1 MSGILAAFFGSGG
14 PVIRLNTPVTVS
26 YTSGGGFQAV
36 AGYRVDSDSYVY
48 TAANFTGVY
57 SQQEQWDSDPTTVG
71 NYEVR
76 AAIVG
81 FGDTPSGSPLNSWLS
96 LSSDRTWEL
105 VASGDY
111 ALSCTLTVEIRD
123 VVGGA
128 VRATATVDL
137 FADNI
142 TPP

>member
-1 MSGILAAFFGSGG
+1 MALLGSGG
-14 PVIRLNTPVTVS
+14 GPNIQLNTPVTVS
-26 YTSGGGFQAV
+26 YTSGGVFGAY
-36 AGYRVDSDSYVY
+36 AGYRVDSDAFVY

-71 NYEVR
+71 NYEVQ
-76 AAIVG
+76 ASKVG
-81 FGDTPSGSPLNSWLS
+81 FGDTPSGSALNSWLP
-96 LSSDRTWEL
+96 LSSDQAWQL
-105 VASGDY
+105 FASGDY
-111 ALSCTLTVEIRD
+111 ALSCTLTVQIRD
-123 VVGGA
+123 IVGGV